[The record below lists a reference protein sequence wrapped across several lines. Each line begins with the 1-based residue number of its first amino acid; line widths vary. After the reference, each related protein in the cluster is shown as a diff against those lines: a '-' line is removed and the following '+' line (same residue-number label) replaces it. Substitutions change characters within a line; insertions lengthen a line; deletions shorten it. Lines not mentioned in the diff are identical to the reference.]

1 MSTGDVGFVPSCA
14 LRAYPRQAM
23 HDKGRRSRRAADLV
37 LGGGVV
43 VTLATIMFVVVAWA
57 GPIPWPTVLGLIGMF
72 VGLFL
77 MVRIRR
83 SDPEPDPRDWRYREL
98 PVPVRVSS
106 WSVGRRGRAIARS
119 MIVVAGALIPLM
131 LFYLVAGPGS
141 MGGPMFEPRYFGLT
155 LHAATLVLGFGGMAA
170 GLGWMIRIY
179 RADPEPDE
187 PTWRYRS

>member
-1 MSTGDVGFVPSCA
+1 
-14 LRAYPRQAM
+14 M
-23 HDKGRRSRRAADLV
+23 HDKVRRSRRAADLV

-43 VTLATIMFVVVAWA
+43 VTLATIVFVVVAWT
-57 GPIPWPTVLGLIGMF
+57 GRPIPWPAVLGSGGMF

-77 MVRIRR
+77 MLRIRR
-83 SDPEPDPRDWRYREL
+83 SHPEPDARDWRYREL

-106 WSVGRRGRAIARS
+106 WSAGRRGRAIARA
-119 MIVVAGALIPLM
+119 MIVLAGALIVLT
-131 LFYLVAGPGS
+131 LFYLVARPGW

-155 LHAATLVLGFGGMAA
+155 LDAAALVLGFGGIAA

-187 PTWRYRS
+187 PTWRYRP